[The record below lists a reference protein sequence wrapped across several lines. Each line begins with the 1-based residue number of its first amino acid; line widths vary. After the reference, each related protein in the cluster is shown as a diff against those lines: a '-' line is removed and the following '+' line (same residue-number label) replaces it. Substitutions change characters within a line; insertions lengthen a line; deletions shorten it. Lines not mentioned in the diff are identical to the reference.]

1 MTTYENYGAAS
12 TALGKE
18 EEMQE
23 VMNNGT
29 PQAAAIVV
37 LGALAFLIAARYF
50 MGVPIVEVLS
60 K

>member
-1 MTTYENYGAAS
+1 
-12 TALGKE
+12 
-18 EEMQE
+18 MQE

-37 LGALAFLIAARYF
+37 LGALAFLVAARYF
-50 MGVPIVEVLS
+50 MGVPVVEVLS

>member
-1 MTTYENYGAAS
+1 MTYENYAAAS
-12 TALGKE
+12 AGLGEAE
-18 EEMQE
+18 EVREIS
-23 VMNNGT
+23 NSGT

-50 MGVPIVEVLS
+50 MGVPVVEVLT